1 MIVDPAALEDLAR
14 SALETGEEECALDVL
29 EPAAARV
36 GSDPHLWQWAGLLQR
51 SLDRHGAAIASFARA
66 ARLAP
71 ANASIAHGRAQ
82 VALEAGIPAVAL
94 FETAWR
100 LNPGSGEVV
109 TGLTSARFAA
119 GEGHIAADRLA
130 SVVKNNPGWIQG
142 HRSLVQ
148 IRTLLSGK
156 GAAWQSFADA
166 TAAMPDQGSVWQAW
180 IEMLIDGEL
189 YGEALEIVRRAR
201 RQIGASPWFDLH
213 EAIAL
218 SEQGRIDDA
227 EPLFAAIDDPAAT
240 VWRVRHLLRSG
251 RVAEAL
257 PLIDAGL
264 DPADPALWPYAAIAW
279 RLTGDPRWAWLDGQ
293 PGLVAVVDLTG
304 ELPPLDRV
312 AATLRPLHLARVENI
327 DQSVRG
333 GTQTDGPLF
342 SRIDPEIQLLRSAI
356 MRAVERYIAH
366 LPPLD
371 PLHPTLAKARD
382 RRVRFA
388 GSWSVRLAGQGH
400 HANHVHPQGWLSS
413 ALHIALPDEAARGGG
428 EAGWLALGQPQ
439 AGIGLDLPPVQMI
452 EPKPGQLILFP
463 STMWHGTVPFARG
476 ERLTVAFDVAPPR

>member
-14 SALETGEEECALDVL
+14 SALETGEEERALDVL
-29 EPAAARV
+29 ESAAAHV
-36 GSDPHLWQWAGLLQR
+36 GTDPHLWQWAGLLQR
-51 SLDRHGAAIASFARA
+51 SLDRHDAAIASFARA
-66 ARLAP
+66 AHLAP

-166 TAAMPDQGSVWQAW
+166 TATAPDQFAVWQAW
-180 IEMLIDGEL
+180 IEMLLGGEL
-189 YGEALEIVRRAR
+189 YGDALEVVRRAR
-201 RQIGASPWFDLH
+201 RQFGASSWLDLH
-213 EAIAL
+213 EAITL
-218 SEQGRIDDA
+218 SEQGQIDLA
-227 EPLFAAIDDPAAT
+227 EPLFAAIDDPAAI
-240 VWRVRHLLRSG
+240 VWRVRHLFRSG
-251 RVAEAL
+251 RVADAL
-257 PLIDAGL
+257 PLIDARL

-279 RLTGDPRWAWLDGQ
+279 RSTGDPRWAWLDGQ
-293 PGLVAVVDLTG
+293 PGLVSVVDLTR
-304 ELPPLDRV
+304 ELPPLDRL
-312 AATLRPLHLARVENI
+312 ADMLRPLHLAQAENL

-342 SRIDPEIQLLRSAI
+342 SRTDAEIQMLRTAVVG
-356 MRAVERYIAH
+356 AVERHIAH

-371 PLHPTLAKARD
+371 PRHPTLAKARD

-400 HANHVHPQGWLSS
+400 HTNHVHPQGWLSS
-413 ALHIALPDEAARGGG
+413 ALHIALPDEVARGGAK
-428 EAGWLALGQPQ
+428 AGWFTIGQPQ
-439 AGIGLDLPPVQMI
+439 AGTGLDLAPVRMI